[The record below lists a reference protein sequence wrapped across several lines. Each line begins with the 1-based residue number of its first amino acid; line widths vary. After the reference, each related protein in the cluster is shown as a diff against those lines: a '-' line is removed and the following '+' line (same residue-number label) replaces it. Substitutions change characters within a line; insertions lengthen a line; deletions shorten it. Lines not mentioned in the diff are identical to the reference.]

1 MNENLGLRLV
11 WEPKNTF
18 DGTIIMERNYL
29 LHFNNNNCF
38 PTFSFY
44 FDNDSR
50 ITIQY
55 NNHSWANE
63 YGLYI
68 KSWKYGNICDGS
80 GDAWIGNPMDKW
92 IICPLIVNQ
101 WVSEKIIIES
111 SGLVQY
117 YMNGEYMGEHQFDD
131 MNLDKATCFYIDI
144 SPFGWYPGHYHY
156 MDDFTVST
164 PSSFITDNFND
175 GVIDLG
181 IWQTPVNPDGVREE
195 DGIIKME
202 MRRTDQNFHL
212 RSQSIQF
219 SRKNIM

>member
-1 MNENLGLRLV
+1 
-11 WEPKNTF
+11 
-18 DGTIIMERNYL
+18 
-29 LHFNNNNCF
+29 
-38 PTFSFY
+38 
-44 FDNDSR
+44 
-50 ITIQY
+50 
-55 NNHSWANE
+55 
-63 YGLYI
+63 
-68 KSWKYGNICDGS
+68 
-80 GDAWIGNPMDKW
+80 
-92 IICPLIVNQ
+92 
-101 WVSEKIIIES
+101 
-111 SGLVQY
+111 
-117 YMNGEYMGEHQFDD
+117 MNGEYMGEHQFDD